1 MNIIARRPDAATRGG
16 NIVNCI
22 AKMYALVILTT
33 AAADDAA
40 GQIRG
45 MAQHYE
51 QISSIL
57 QYIAQLQQVNTAGF
71 EAMSH
76 PLPLNNVLREDEVKP
91 SLSVQQVL
99 QNAPSSEGPFFT
111 VPQVLD
117 ATLGGG

>member
-1 MNIIARRPDAATRGG
+1 MANASSSLLDEKQVRHVAKLARLKLTDADVPRFS
-16 NIVNCI
+16 
-22 AKMYALVILTT
+22 
-33 AAADDAA
+33 
-40 GQIRG
+40 Q
-45 MAQHYE
+45 

-57 QYIAQLQQVNTAGF
+57 QYIAQLQQVNTTGF

-76 PLPLNNVLREDEVKP
+76 PLPLTNVLRDDEVKP
-91 SLSVQQVL
+91 SLPVQQVL